1 MSQLTE
7 LDPVL
12 VTPLRRPEK
21 RSPKRTPSA
30 DRPRPAVMK
39 TAFWIVVAGLLV
51 ASTGRA
57 AQIVVE
63 PLVAIQR
70 RGQEITA
77 LKRERDQRRADNE
90 QLRQDIAYLNSN
102 AGVEQEARRRGWVKP
117 GEVAL
122 SIVVPEPAPEAHVAS
137 VDKPVQTAS
146 ADDHLSVAD
155 RIRTVL
161 DTCLS
166 VFGPTT
172 TRTR

>member
-1 MSQLTE
+1 
-7 LDPVL
+7 
-12 VTPLRRPEK
+12 
-21 RSPKRTPSA
+21 
-30 DRPRPAVMK
+30 MK
-39 TAFWIVVAGLLV
+39 TAFWIVLAGFLI
-51 ASTGRA
+51 ASAGRA

-63 PLVAIQR
+63 PLVAIQQ

-77 LKRERDQRRADNE
+77 LRRERDQRRADNE
-90 QLRQDIAYLNSN
+90 QLRKDIAYLNSN

-122 SIVVPEPAPEAHVAS
+122 SIVVPETAPETRVAA
-137 VDKPVQTAS
+137 DGKPIQTAS

-166 VFGPTT
+166 VFGSTN
-172 TRTR
+172 RTR

>member
-12 VTPLRRPEK
+12 VTPLRRPTK
-21 RSPKRTPSA
+21 RSPHRKPSA

-39 TAFWIVVAGLLV
+39 TALLIVITGLVVAS
-51 ASTGRA
+51 AGRA
-57 AQIVVE
+57 AQVVLE
-63 PLVAIQR
+63 PLVTIQR

-77 LKRERDQRRADNE
+77 LRRERDQRRADNE

-102 AGVEQEARRRGWVKP
+102 AGVEQEARRRGWMKP

-122 SIVVPEPAPEAHVAS
+122 SIVVPEPAAETQLAS
-137 VDKPVQTAS
+137 EGKPAQNAS
-146 ADDHLSVAD
+146 AADRLSISD

-161 DTCLS
+161 DTCLA

-172 TRTR
+172 RTR